1 MIKATG
7 RGLNGEKVLY
17 LGLSYGNLD
26 RFRAKP
32 LDTFIRI
39 DAKELGLSHDVLI
52 FSGKTEADCVELL
65 ASGFGPGT
73 EVTISPRSKN

>member
-7 RGLNGEKVLY
+7 RGPNGEKVLY

-26 RFRAKP
+26 RFRAQP

-52 FSGKTEADCVELL
+52 FSGKTEGQMEAFIQERKPPNPQ
-65 ASGFGPGT
+65 S
-73 EVTISPRSKN
+73 